1 MAELKTPIGWIVS
14 RLVQVCHFAFRLVG
28 FASPSMRRDVSHRA
42 IAITKPCTVADCKGM
57 MHFHDRRDTAKA
69 AHTLEWPWYP
79 TWVCAE
85 NSAHFELLTDA
96 EYLEIGG
103 GSSPGHSVLGLG
115 RK

>member
-1 MAELKTPIGWIVS
+1 MKTPIGWIVS
-14 RLVQVCHFAFRLVG
+14 RLVQACHFAFRLVG
-28 FASPSMRRDVSHRA
+28 FPSPSVRSEVSQRA
-42 IAITKPCTVADCKGM
+42 ITMTKPCTVADCEGT
-57 MHFHDRRDTAKA
+57 MHFHDRRETAAA

-96 EYLEIGG
+96 EYLEKDG
-103 GSSPGHSVLGLG
+103 GSSPSQSVLGLG